1 MDWSTSLLV
10 VKILIVQ
17 TYVQCVSRNPPK
29 HVTCAMHL
37 LKYMILFKVARLRE
51 HVQLNLE
58 QKQWVLFR
66 IKKKYFLNMF
76 SVPFLKN
83 RYDQKR

>member
-51 HVQLNLE
+51 HVQLQSRAKTMGFIYDKE
-58 QKQWVLFR
+58 KVFSKYVQCSFF
-66 IKKKYFLNMF
+66 KK
-76 SVPFLKN
+76 
-83 RYDQKR
+83 